1 MPTVTYSEQTRYA
14 LCDGVTFTTTSAGAS
29 LYAPP
34 RNVEL
39 TDLADGQILALR
51 TLNQGPKTVSEI
63 AAQAGGA
70 DVAPL
75 LEQLAD
81 GGWLAVTIRDGG
93 RDLYTIRPFDRPAP
107 RPTHPL
113 PSWSATLSKF
123 AVLHRDCEGFVLE
136 HPRSWC
142 TLRIHDPRLL
152 ALLDGLGS
160 ADANIPIAVKTQ
172 FADDL
177 HWCGFL
183 VADDRTEELEAG
195 TRRWGAADLW
205 FHRRSTSGAGTGEH
219 RSEFGDGG
227 AESSR
232 VPVRRPGYAGEAV
245 RLSAP
250 DLRERRASD
259 PSLAAVMEDRI
270 STRAFDDARPMTV
283 EQLGE
288 LLYRTARS
296 RGSDA
301 RSAARPYPSR
311 DDAYEIELYPVVR
324 DVAGLAPGMYHYDSF
339 EHELRPVAPAD
350 SLSVR
355 RLLDS
360 STNAQ
365 AASGAPR
372 DGAPSVNG
380 APPGAGAS
388 PVGAGGPQGTASPA
402 GQPQVLIVLSARAG
416 RALDSYGQVG
426 YATILQHVGALTQTL
441 YLAGTAMGLG
451 ICAQPFTEPAA
462 FAAATGNDELDE
474 CGVGA
479 IVVGTPARR

>member
-1 MPTVTYSEQTRYA
+1 MPTVTYSEQTRFA
-14 LCDGVTFTTTSAGAS
+14 LCDGVTFTTTPAGAS
-29 LYAPP
+29 LHAPP
-34 RNVEL
+34 RNVEF
-39 TDLADGQILALR
+39 TDLADGQLLALR
-51 TLNQGPKTVSEI
+51 TLHQGPKTVSEI

-93 RDLYTIRPFDRPAP
+93 RDLYTVRPHDRPAP
-107 RPTHPL
+107 RPTQPL
-113 PSWSATLSKF
+113 PCWSATLSKF
-123 AVLHRDCEGFVLE
+123 AVLHRDSEGFVLE

-142 TLRIHDPRLL
+142 ALRIHDPRLL

-183 VADDRTEELEAG
+183 VADDRAEEREAG
-195 TRRWGAADLW
+195 ARRWSAADLW
-205 FHRRSTSGAGTGEH
+205 FHRRSTSGAGAGTGD
-219 RSEFGDGG
+219 SA
-227 AESSR
+227 AEDAR
-232 VPVRRPGYAGEAV
+232 VPVRRPDYAGEAV
-245 RLSAP
+245 RLPAP
-250 DLRERRASD
+250 DLTQRRASD
-259 PSLAAVMEDRI
+259 PSLAAVMEDRV

-296 RGSDA
+296 RGDGA

-311 DDAYEIELYPVVR
+311 DDAYEIELYPVVCG
-324 DVAGLAPGMYHYDSF
+324 VAGLAPGMYHYDSF

-355 RLLDS
+355 RLLEA
-360 STNAQ
+360 ST
-365 AASGAPR
+365 AARAVGNGDG
-372 DGAPSVNG
+372 DGAPPVNDAALG
-380 APPGAGAS
+380 ERVR
-388 PVGAGGPQGTASPA
+388 PVDVGVPRTTESPA
-402 GQPQVLIVLSARAG
+402 GKPQVLIVLAARAG
-416 RALDSYGQVG
+416 RVVDSHGQVG

-441 YLAGTAMGLG
+441 YLAGAAMGLG
-451 ICAQPFTEPAA
+451 VCAQPFTETAA

-479 IVVGTPARR
+479 IVVGTPAWR